1 MVIQR
6 WQTVF
11 LIIAFGCMLAF
22 TLCSLG
28 QWQLPD
34 FTYNFMSWGI
44 FPEGEKTGIVKP
56 QPIYTIY
63 LSCISGLAA
72 LLALI
77 DIFLYRNLPL
87 QKRVCL
93 VTLLL
98 TIFTAADAAMLGY
111 TAFQGVAVSW
121 SSLAFAPF
129 ITIVALILAWRGIN
143 ADHKKIKN
151 ADRLW
156 S

>member
-1 MVIQR
+1 MVDAQLLG
-6 WQTVF
+6 VF
-11 LIIAFGCMLAF
+11 DDRNRGR
-22 TLCSLG
+22 
-28 QWQLPD
+28 D
-34 FTYNFMSWGI
+34 
-44 FPEGEKTGIVKP
+44 
-56 QPIYTIY
+56 
-63 LSCISGLAA
+63 
-72 LLALI
+72 ALI
-77 DIFLYRNLPL
+77 ARAGEDHDRLFAAAHARIRPGGSIGLCPLLDVVAVILEQDAPDLRAPCARQPLAGNGGIIGNLPL